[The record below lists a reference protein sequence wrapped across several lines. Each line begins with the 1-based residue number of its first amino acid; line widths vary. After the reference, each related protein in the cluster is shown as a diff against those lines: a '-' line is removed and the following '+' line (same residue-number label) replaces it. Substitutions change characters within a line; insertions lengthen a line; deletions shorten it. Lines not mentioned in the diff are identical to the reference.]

1 LFGLLAF
8 GLVKSTAPA
17 QQAERSEKAASA
29 QPTPSVLLPEDWV
42 KVLNWRCIGPANMA
56 GRITAISVYEADPK
70 VYWIASASGGLLKTV
85 NNGITFE
92 HQFDREATVSIGDVC
107 VAPSNKNIV
116 WVGTGENNPRN
127 SVSYG
132 DGVYK
137 STDGGRTWTN
147 MGLKKTFQ
155 IGKILIDPKNP
166 DIVYVGALGRLYGS
180 NPERGLFKTTDGG
193 KTWEKVLYVNEHTGI
208 LDMRM
213 HPTNP
218 GTIIAATW
226 ERKRDGFDAFLGP
239 NVEGD
244 QYGPIKNHEPGTALY
259 KTTDGGK
266 NWTKLAKGLPTTKL
280 GRIGLDWYA
289 KNPNIVYAIIDTEKS
304 GMGPPRIA
312 SLKASAE
319 KTKDGIQVKGVNP
332 TGPAGKAGVKT
343 GDVIKAVNGKAVD
356 DVTKVNTAI
365 AAALREAGAGQK
377 VTLSIARGDKTDD
390 MVVAMGGGKGFG
402 GKGGGFGGGGKKGG
416 GGGGFAGAAAF
427 GAFGEDVEGGA
438 KLTRIFDEG
447 PAEKAALQENDV
459 IRSVDKKPV
468 DGFQTLLRI
477 IGEHSQGEKVTL
489 RVLRGADEKNVV
501 LEVGSATGGGA
512 AAARRP
518 FGSGLGGQEENA
530 QDEQGET
537 GFQGGGLFMSTDA
550 GDTWTRINSINPRPM
565 YFSQVRVDPSDN
577 KNLFVLGVSQYRSSD
592 GGKTF
597 QSDLGRGNNFGKGA
611 GKGRAKGGAGE
622 EGAKGGAAGEE
633 GAKGGFAGGGEGGGA
648 GGGMGFG
655 GGVHADGHALWIDPK
670 DGEHMIVGCDGGFY
684 VSYDRGANWDHL
696 NTAALGQFYHVA
708 VDTRLNYKVY
718 GGLQDN
724 GSWGGPART
733 RTATGPTNED
743 WFSVGGGDGF
753 VCRVDPNDPD
763 QIYAESQGGAFT
775 RMNLRTGERAS
786 FRPRPVEQGKRLRFN
801 WNSPFLLSHHNS
813 KIYYCAGNYVF
824 KSLDRGNDLQPISPD
839 ITASTKGSA
848 TALSESPKS
857 PKVLWVGTDDG
868 ALWVTRDGG
877 VKWVNVSK
885 NVGLPGPRWVATIE
899 ASRVKEG
906 RCYVCFD
913 AHRSDDDEPYVFVT
927 EDYGQTWKSI
937 RANLPWGSTRCLRE
951 DTVNP
956 DLLYCGTEFGIW
968 ASINR
973 GEYWTKI
980 NHNLP
985 TVAVHEVAIHPTAGE
1000 IIAATHGRSIWILD
1014 VTPLRQAT
1022 KESVTADAH
1031 LFKPQTAVR
1040 WQQDPRHGGT
1050 NRRFIGQNP
1059 PNGAQLYY
1067 SLTKPAESVSV
1078 KVLDVEGKTM
1088 TQLRASGEPGLHH
1101 VTWNLALGAGG
1112 GGKGGF
1118 GGGGGGGGMGGF
1130 KGGKGKGQGAGGKGA
1145 ADQPPP
1151 LGVPGFAGG
1160 RAAPSGTYRVVLTVD
1175 GREFSQVL
1183 RLEADPT
1190 GRGGPGASD
1199 DED

>member
-1 LFGLLAF
+1 MAF
-8 GLVKSTAPA
+8 GLAAKTAAPA
-17 QQAERSEKAASA
+17 QQAEKAEKAGNG
-29 QPTPSVLLPEDWV
+29 QTTPSVLLPEDWV
-42 KVLNWRCIGPANMA
+42 KVLNWRCIGPANMS

-137 STDGGRTWTN
+137 STDGGKTWTN

-155 IGKILIDPKNP
+155 IGKILIDSKNP

-193 KTWEKVLYVNEHTGI
+193 KTWAKVLYVDEHTGV

-213 HPTNP
+213 HPADPN
-218 GTIIAATW
+218 TIIAATW
-226 ERKRDGFDAFLGP
+226 ERKRDEFDAFFGG
-239 NVEGD
+239 VEGD
-244 QYGPIKNHEPGTALY
+244 TYGPIKNHTPGTAIY

-266 NWTKLAKGLPTTKL
+266 NWKKLDKGLPTAKL
-280 GRIGLDWYA
+280 GRIGLDWYV

-312 SLKASAE
+312 ALKASAD
-319 KTKDGIQVKGVNP
+319 KTKDGVQVKGVNP
-332 TGPAGKAGVKT
+332 TGPAGKAGVKA

-356 DVTKVNTAI
+356 DVAKVNTAI
-365 AAALREAGAGQK
+365 TAALREKGAGQK
-377 VTLSIARGDKTDD
+377 VTLSIARGDTTTET
-390 MVVAMGGGKGFG
+390 VVALGGGK
-402 GKGGGFGGGGKKGG
+402 GFGGGGKKGG
-416 GGGGFAGAAAF
+416 GGFGGGGFAGVAAF
-427 GAFGEDVEGGA
+427 GATGEDVEGGV
-438 KLTRIFDEG
+438 KLMRILNDS
-447 PAEKAALQENDV
+447 PAEKAQLEENDV
-459 IRSVDKKPV
+459 IRAVDKKPV
-468 DGFQTLLRI
+468 DGFQTLLRM
-477 IGEHSQGEKVTL
+477 IGERNEGDKVTL

-501 LEVGSATGGGA
+501 LEVGSATGGGR

-530 QDEQGET
+530 QDEQGPD

-550 GDTWTRINSINPRPM
+550 GDSWTRINSINPRPM
-565 YFSQVRVDPSDN
+565 YFSQVRVDPSDS
-577 KNLFVLGVSQYRSSD
+577 KYLYVLGVSQYRSRD

-597 QSDLGRGNNFGKGA
+597 QSDLGSGNNFGGKGA
-611 GKGRAKGGAGE
+611 GKGFGKGAVEVAGKGAGE
-622 EGAKGGAAGEE
+622 GTGE
-633 GAKGGFAGGGEGGGA
+633 GGFKGGGGA

-655 GGVHADGHALWIDPK
+655 GGVHADGHALWINPR

-684 VSYDRGANWDHL
+684 TSYDRGAHWDHL
-696 NTAALGQFYHVA
+696 NTSALGQFYHVA
-708 VDTRLNYKVY
+708 VDSRLNYKVY

-724 GSWGGPART
+724 GSWGGPSRT
-733 RTATGPTNED
+733 RTTTGPTNED

-753 VCRVDPNDPD
+753 VCRVDPHDPD

-775 RMNLRTGERAS
+775 RINLRTGERAS
-786 FRPRPVEQGKRLRFN
+786 FRPRQVEAGKRLRFN
-801 WNSPFLLSHHNS
+801 WNSPFILSHHNS

-824 KSLDRGNDLQPISPD
+824 KSLDRGNDLQPISPN
-839 ITASTKGSA
+839 ITASDKGSA
-848 TALSESPKS
+848 TALSESPKNQ
-857 PKVLWVGTDDG
+857 KVLWVGTDDG

-877 VKWVNVSK
+877 GKWVNVSK
-885 NVGLPGPRWVATIE
+885 NVPLPGQRWVATIE
-899 ASRVKEG
+899 ASRYKEG

-937 RANLPWGSTRCLRE
+937 RSNLPWGSTRCLRE
-951 DTVNP
+951 DIVNP
-956 DLLYCGTEFGIW
+956 ELLYCGTEFALY
-968 ASINR
+968 ASVNR
-973 GEYWTKI
+973 GTYWTKI
-980 NHNLP
+980 NNNLP
-985 TVAVHEVAIHPTAGE
+985 TVAVHEVAIHPTAGD
-1000 IIAATHGRSIWILD
+1000 IVAATHGRSIWIVD

-1022 KESVTADAH
+1022 KEAVTADAH

-1040 WQQDPRHGGT
+1040 WQQAPRHGGT
-1050 NRRFIGQNP
+1050 NRRFVGQNP
-1059 PNGAQLYY
+1059 PTGAQLYY
-1067 SLTKPAESVSV
+1067 SLAKAAESVSV
-1078 KVLDVEGKTM
+1078 KVVDVEGKTV
-1088 TQLRASGEPGLHH
+1088 TQFRASSEPGLHRL
-1101 VTWNLALGAGG
+1101 TWNLALAGEGG
-1112 GGKGGF
+1112 GFGGFGGF
-1118 GGGGGGGGMGGF
+1118 GGGMGKGGF
-1130 KGGKGKGQGAGGKGA
+1130 KGGKGKGQAAKG
-1145 ADQPPP
+1145 DEQPPP

-1160 RAAPSGTYRVVLTVD
+1160 RAAPAGTYRVVLTVD

-1190 GRGGPGASD
+1190 GRGGLSASD
-1199 DED
+1199 DDE